1 MIDCRIKYGAETAAK
16 PESRSPLKHKL
27 IVAELPC
34 TMQRDLGVTHARKD
48 RVAAGAQTSSHSE
61 ISLIWPLYQT
71 LSGCGT
77 ASKRRWTKRRAYG
90 SWRSDVHSISLP
102 PIPTP
107 QMMYAYPWRYK
118 NPYSSG
124 VHILQ
129 NSKYRKGH
137 TARRHCRVPTR
148 IRVAARMRSQT
159 DS

>member
-71 LSGCGT
+71 LSGCGS

-107 QMMYAYPWRYK
+107 QMMYAYPRRYK

-124 VHILQ
+124 VHPPELEVSQ
-129 NSKYRKGH
+129 GPHGEAPLPRPYTH
-137 TARRHCRVPTR
+137 TSGSEDEIA
-148 IRVAARMRSQT
+148 
-159 DS
+159 D